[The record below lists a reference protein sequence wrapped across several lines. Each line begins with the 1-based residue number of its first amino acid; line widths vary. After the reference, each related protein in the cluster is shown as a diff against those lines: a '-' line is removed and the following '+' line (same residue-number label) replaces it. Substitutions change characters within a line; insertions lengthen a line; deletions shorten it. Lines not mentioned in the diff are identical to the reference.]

1 MEPEDSV
8 DTHPGW
14 MRLGGSLVKDSRN
27 YGELTLEEIIQH
39 SSNMGTSKLALSV
52 PKQFLLDTY
61 YNMGLM
67 SDTELN
73 MAGESSGIFH
83 ERSRWSEFELATLS
97 FGYGIS
103 VTTAQLGRLYATL
116 ANGGIKTPLNVIKSP
131 EQSSWQ
137 AQSERVISEENANA
151 IVQMME
157 SVTQRGGTATKASV
171 PGYRVAGK
179 TGTSR
184 KSGGWWIRRRVRQH
198 FAGIA
203 PVSDPG

>member
-1 MEPEDSV
+1 
-8 DTHPGW
+8 
-14 MRLGGSLVKDSRN
+14 
-27 YGELTLEEIIQH
+27 
-39 SSNMGTSKLALSV
+39 MGTSKLALSV

-67 SDTELN
+67 SDTGLN

-131 EQSSWQ
+131 EQPSWQ

-179 TGTSR
+179 QEQAEKRWLAGTA
-184 KSGGWWIRRRVRQH
+184 KSTST
-198 FAGIA
+198 FSL
-203 PVSDPG
+203 VSHLCLTPG